1 MVFLKLNVSGS
12 KYFLFDY
19 RSCFESKSF
28 DTIFFFFSW
37 IVLSFSCT
45 KTHAHRMYETA
56 TPTTP
61 IVSLSVSIAWT
72 FRIEPNATDIVVIVV
87 AFGYFFFFVLSFS
100 FVKPFFLNEIIH
112 ISGSNSNKQTKPNQ
126 KATTKN
132 QTKPMGILY
141 AHYTYVM
148 LEKYAWKSKMCVAS
162 QHTDNMRKN
171 NQPTYKIKYN
181 SKKMKKK
188 KNVKCLSQSGFT
200 CRRCLVCCVFVAS
213 FLCIALHCKTIHC
226 TAPVPVHSSRSCVR
240 CAFELCLFSS
250 FGLFKKKHTHI

>member
-1 MVFLKLNVSGS
+1 MVFLKLNVSGA
-12 KYFLFDY
+12 KYFSFCSIIVHVL
-19 RSCFESKSF
+19 SQKVF

-61 IVSLSVSIAWT
+61 IVSLSVSIAWK

-87 AFGYFFFFVLSFS
+87 AFGYFFFWFSLSHS
-100 FVKPFFLNEIIH
+100 LNLFFLNEIIH

-162 QHTDNMRKN
+162 QHTDNMRKKAT
-171 NQPTYKIKYN
+171 NQRIK
-181 SKKMKKK
+181 
-188 KNVKCLSQSGFT
+188 
-200 CRRCLVCCVFVAS
+200 
-213 FLCIALHCKTIHC
+213 
-226 TAPVPVHSSRSCVR
+226 
-240 CAFELCLFSS
+240 
-250 FGLFKKKHTHI
+250 